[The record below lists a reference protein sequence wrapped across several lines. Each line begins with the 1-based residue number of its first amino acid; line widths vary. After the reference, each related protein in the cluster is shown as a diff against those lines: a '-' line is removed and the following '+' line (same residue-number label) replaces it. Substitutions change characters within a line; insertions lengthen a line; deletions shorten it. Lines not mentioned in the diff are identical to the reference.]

1 MGRLNLWWRRFK
13 RHTITMN
20 VACILLSVYIALHG
34 GVNPARA
41 NIHPISAITRET
53 TTQHINT
60 ATQSDSNSRSIDS
73 NSNQI
78 SSSSSSSSGS
88 SNIRTTTSRGSSKMT
103 KKVKV
108 DPICFLIIMKGAI
121 VLSRIY
127 LVCVSLRRLR
137 PWRPPCSRWRMRPCR
152 RSSGHGKPSRTR
164 SRAPSWTV

>member
-1 MGRLNLWWRRFK
+1 
-13 RHTITMN
+13 MN

-34 GVNPARA
+34 GVSPARA

-78 SSSSSSSSGS
+78 SSSSSSGS
-88 SNIRTTTSRGSSKMT
+88 SNSRTTTSRGSSKMT